1 MGTYYAQ
8 VLPKENVKGELLL
21 PLMISLKPHPSGFI
35 HLNRKKNLSKKIC
48 PNMRIFFIFF
58 VRIDKSEHDKLSC

>member
-8 VLPKENVKGELLL
+8 VLHKENVKGELLL

-35 HLNRKKNLSKKIC
+35 HLNRKKNLSKKNLSEYENFFC
-48 PNMRIFFIFF
+48 PNRQI
-58 VRIDKSEHDKLSC
+58 